1 MDKMQVCELAPLL
14 KNIFKKNRESWEQTR
29 MIAYITAQANCT
41 KQLKPTDILKF
52 DWDNIDEKE
61 TSISKEDIMRLK
73 EKSKQFL
80 NIL

>member
-1 MDKMQVCELAPLL
+1 
-14 KNIFKKNRESWEQTR
+14 